1 MTPKLFSELGLSP
14 EILKAI
20 AKLGFEQ
27 AAPIQAAAIPVLL
40 AGKDIVG
47 QSATGSGKT
56 AAFAIPAIEKTD
68 PQLRAVQVLILCPTR
83 ELAVQ
88 VCEEVH
94 KLAFF
99 KRGIHALPIYG
110 GQSYDRQLIGLRQG
124 AQIIIGTPG
133 RVMDHMERGTLRLDQ
148 LKMLILDEADVM
160 LNMGFREDIEHILKS
175 TPPERQTVFF
185 SATMP
190 RPIRD
195 LIERHA
201 KAPENVRVEQAAMTV
216 PTVEQI
222 YFEVDR
228 RWKIEVLTRLIDVHD
243 LKLGIVFCNTKRMVD
258 ELVEHLNT
266 QGYSAEGLHGD
277 MNQAQRDRVMGK
289 FRKSGLEF
297 LVATD
302 VAARGI
308 DVDDIQVVFNYDLPY
323 DVEDYVHR
331 IGRTGRAGR
340 SGMAFSFVAGRE
352 LFQIRNIERFTRMRI
367 QRGRVPSVEEVE
379 EARANVLLDR
389 VRLTLQVGKF
399 NRQDHAV
406 ERLLEEGF
414 ESTDI
419 ISAML
424 HLLEG
429 GSPGELEQ
437 PAPGK
442 DAAPA
447 ADPQVGPT
455 GAMAPRAPMKPAPGR
470 DALPGVRPVPGVGV
484 EVRSQEPEVRPPAAS
499 RPTAPAP
506 RPAAYPAR
514 PAAPAPVAQVSKP
527 AVSPASKPAPRPAT
541 KPAPAAAAPEQ
552 PAPGRDALPGVR
564 PVPTSAPAP
573 LAVAQPASLPLPA
586 EEGRGEGE
594 NVLPPATSVS
604 GQAESNATQP
614 PEQGIPA
621 PEHRV
626 QPPEH
631 RVQPTEHE
639 RQSPEHKTTPTRRP
653 RPSTEQRPFSPPAP
667 SAPVGGHDSVP
678 HEAVSTPAERPDSVP
693 SGSAELRLPVEPADA
708 PLSGLDAQP
717 STAADLRALI
727 NQPRKPGPPK
737 KEIRTALDRPAARQ
751 PVRRDYDQ
759 YEDQPRERPQS
770 DDPGPGRGSIAPG
783 YPPRRPAPRSTPGEM
798 TRLWM
803 SVGEQHGIAPGDVVG
818 CILGETGYP
827 PKTVGVVD
835 IRERHTFVDVA
846 AEAAHAIISKLN
858 RTALRGQRLK
868 VKLA

>member
-14 EILKAI
+14 ELLKAI

-27 AAPIQAAAIPVLL
+27 AAPIQAAAIPVLM

-133 RVMDHMERGTLRLDQ
+133 RVMDHMERGTLKLDQ

-160 LNMGFREDIEHILKS
+160 LNMGFRDDIEHILKS
-175 TPPERQTVFF
+175 TPPTRQTVFF

-195 LIERHA
+195 LIERHS
-201 KAPENVRVEQAAMTV
+201 KTPENVRVEQAAMTV

-277 MNQAQRDRVMGK
+277 MNQAQRDRVMNK

-308 DVDDIQVVFNYDLPY
+308 DVDDIQAVFNYDLPY

-352 LFQIRNIERFTRMRI
+352 LFQIRNIERFTNMRI

-379 EARANVLLDR
+379 EARANLMLDK

-429 GSPGELEQ
+429 GSPGE
-437 PAPGK
+437 P
-442 DAAPA
+442 D
-447 ADPQVGPT
+447 ADP
-455 GAMAPRAPMKPAPGR
+455 K
-470 DALPGVRPVPGVGV
+470 
-484 EVRSQEPEVRPPAAS
+484 AA
-499 RPTAPAP
+499 AAP
-506 RPAAYPAR
+506 RPAPGLPAGDSGQRSAASEQQSVVRTPIASRPAAPVSRPAVPAVR

-527 AVSPASKPAPRPAT
+527 AASPVSKPAARPAT
-541 KPAPAAAAPEQ
+541 KPAPQAPTRASAPPSPAGEGQVEGETVQPPAAPASEQ
-552 PAPGRDALPGVR
+552 
-564 PVPTSAPAP
+564 
-573 LAVAQPASLPLPA
+573 PLPA
-586 EEGRGEGE
+586 SAQAPAVVPQAFGNPKSSSEHSKSPSEHQKSPSEHSKSPSEHQKSPSVDE
-594 NVLPPATSVS
+594 NSPSEHQKSSPTHVNSPSGYQTS
-604 GQAESNATQP
+604 
-614 PEQGIPA
+614 
-621 PEHRV
+621 
-626 QPPEH
+626 PPEH
-631 RVQPTEHE
+631 RISPSEH
-639 RQSPEHKTTPTRRP
+639 PE
-653 RPSTEQRPFSPPAP
+653 SASEQAEPAP
-667 SAPVGGHDSVP
+667 QQSEPEAAAP
-678 HEAVSTPAERPDSVP
+678 ATPDSAP
-693 SGSAELRLPVEPADA
+693 SGSAELKLPVAPA
-708 PLSGLDAQP
+708 PLTAPLTGLDALG
-717 STAADLRALI
+717 SNAADLRALI

-770 DDPGPGRGSIAPG
+770 DDPGPGQGSIAPG
-783 YPPRRPAPRSTPGEM
+783 YPPRRPASRSTPGEM

-803 SVGEQHGIAPGDVVG
+803 SVGEQHGVAPRDVVG
-818 CILGETGYP
+818 CILGETGLP
-827 PKTVGVVD
+827 PKTVGAVD

-846 AEAAHAIISKLN
+846 SESAHAIISKLN
-858 RTALRGQRLK
+858 RTAIRGQRLK